1 MGAKSLQLCLTLC
14 DSMELPGTS
23 VYGIL
28 QAGILDWVAMSSSRA
43 SSQLMSPASPV
54 LASGFFTTSTT
65 REAPGQVSTLI
76 LITTFS

>member
-28 QAGILDWVAMSSSRA
+28 QAGILDWVAMSSS
-43 SSQLMSPASPV
+43 QPMSPASPV